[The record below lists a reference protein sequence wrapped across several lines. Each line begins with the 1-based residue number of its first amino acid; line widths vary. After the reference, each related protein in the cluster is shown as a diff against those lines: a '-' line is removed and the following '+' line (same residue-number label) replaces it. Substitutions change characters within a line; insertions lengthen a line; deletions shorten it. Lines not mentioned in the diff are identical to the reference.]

1 MRKFG
6 ILLLGAMFSA
16 LSCVNVA
23 PSEVEGDGNETGGN
37 GTPDTPQ
44 VNGCYVLTSIVE
56 QSSDREDSGA
66 YSLFADPVYV
76 SADWSDNLV
85 LESFSYFDGEDNYE
99 CRLVYALPSYV
110 YLYMNSDCIKMSL
123 NDKGFVEKF
132 RLDKTDSYELEY
144 DSKGRLVKQIDTYK
158 DGADEA
164 SLTVIEMTY
173 TYDKNSALIGIDVDG
188 DPVKIEYSSI
198 PSKTAPL
205 QYWANSEVIPWFEMP
220 LLEAGLLGAAA
231 VPQYLI
237 KRISMT
243 SEGESDEVVYSYK
256 MNANGF
262 VKEMKATWS
271 SSYSTTPSQ
280 TTDTFTWR
288 KYQPEVGD

>member
-1 MRKFG
+1 MG
-6 ILLLGAMFSA
+6 AMLLLAA
-16 LSCVNVA
+16 VSCVKTVA
-23 PSEVEGDGNETGGN
+23 PSEAEGNGNETGGN

-56 QSSDREDSGA
+56 QSSDREDAGA

-76 SADWSDNLV
+76 SVDWSDNPV
-85 LESFSYFDGEDNYE
+85 LESFRCFDGENSYE
-99 CRLVYALPSYV
+99 CKLVYALPSYV
-110 YLYMNSDCIKMSL
+110 YLYLNDDCIKMSL

-132 RLDKTDSYELEY
+132 TYEKTDSFELEY
-144 DSKGRLVKQIDTYK
+144 DSKGRLVKQTDTYK
-158 DGADEA
+158 DGGDK
-164 SLTVIEMTY
+164 SSVTTIEMTY
-173 TYDKNSALIGIDVDG
+173 TYDKNSNLIGVDVDG
-188 DPVKIEYSSI
+188 EPVEIEYSSI
-198 PSKTAPL
+198 PSRTAPL
-205 QYWANSEVIPWFEMP
+205 QYWTNFEVVIPWFEMP

-231 VPQYLI
+231 VPRYLI

-262 VKEMKATWS
+262 VKEMKAIWS

-280 TTDTFTWR
+280 TTDIFTWQ